1 MGSQVTTKRGDDG
14 TTSSLGGDTVSK
26 SHAIMEAVGA
36 VDELR
41 SHTALAWRR
50 IIEESPEAAPGLDE
64 FLLWLLHAYFLIG
77 TECSDPL
84 RKHPEYR
91 QAALTQREIER
102 LEAAQAVLEAH
113 TLLPSSFIV
122 SASNSLAAQ
131 VDVTCAVA
139 RRAERA
145 IVRLKDAL
153 PQFACEEILAFMNR
167 LSDYLYVL
175 ARNIEGG
182 NHLAVDYS
190 VLDRPVVDRT
200 S

>member
-14 TTSSLGGDTVSK
+14 TTTSLGGDTVPK
-26 SHAIMEAVGA
+26 SHAIMDAVGA
-36 VDELR
+36 LDELR

-50 IIEESPEAAPGLDE
+50 IVEESPEGVPGLDE
-64 FLLWLLHAYFLIG
+64 FLPWLLHVYFLIG

-91 QAALTQREIER
+91 QGALTQREIDR

-113 TLLPSSFIV
+113 TPLPSSFIV

-131 VDVTCAVA
+131 VDVACVVA

-145 IVRLKDAL
+145 IVRLKEAS
-153 PQFACEEILAFMNR
+153 PQFASEEILAFMNR
-167 LSDYLYVL
+167 LSDYLYML
-175 ARNIEGG
+175 ARNLEGG
-182 NHLAVDYS
+182 NHLAVDYG
-190 VLDRPVVDRT
+190 VLEPE